1 MTTIEAA
8 PGTTSGIVTGRWN
21 SGERIRLAGILGAV
35 GALHVAGIS
44 LYLAYQGDITGAGGI
59 AGAGALAY
67 VLGMR
72 HAFDA
77 DHIAAIDDTTRV
89 MLLRGR
95 RPVGVGFF
103 FAMGH
108 STVVVVLALLVAAAA
123 GHLSHAR
130 VDALRSVGGA
140 IAVVVAMV
148 FLLVVATLNAR
159 VLGTLVRLWRRV
171 TTGED
176 SEPEV
181 ERALLSRG
189 ILARVAGGRLR
200 GVIRHSWHMYPVGLL
215 MGLGLETASEVTL
228 LALSASSSAGGSL
241 PLVAVVSLP
250 LLFAAGMSM
259 FDTADSLLMSRI
271 YSWSYREP
279 VRTLFFN
286 IATTAMTVAIAG
298 FVACVYLA
306 GVLVDYAGLQALSG
320 FASIGES
327 FELLGYGIAGMFVLT
342 WTGALAW
349 WRWGRRGH

>member
-1 MTTIEAA
+1 VSTAA
-8 PGTTSGIVTGRWN
+8 DILVTGGWT
-21 SGERIRLAGILGAV
+21 SAERVRLAAVLGTIA
-35 GALHVAGIS
+35 ALHVAGVS

-59 AGAGALAY
+59 AGAGVLAY

-108 STVVVVLALLVAAAA
+108 STVVVVLALLIAAAA
-123 GHLSHAR
+123 GSLSQTGFEAIR
-130 VDALRSVGGA
+130 TVGGA
-140 IAVVVAMV
+140 IAVVVAMT

-159 VLGTLVRLWRRV
+159 VLGNLVRLWRLVRGGV
-171 TTGED
+171 D
-176 SEPEV
+176 ASQEV

-189 ILARVAGGRLR
+189 LLNRIAGGRLR
-200 GVIRHSWHMYPVGLL
+200 NLIKHSWHMYPVGIL

-228 LALSASSSAGGSL
+228 LALSASSAAGGNL
-241 PLVAVVSLP
+241 PLLAVLSLP

-259 FDTADSLLMSRI
+259 FDTADSLIMTRL
-271 YSWSYREP
+271 YSWSYHEP

-286 IATTAMTVAIAG
+286 IATTAMTVLIAG
-298 FVACVYLA
+298 FVAAVYLA
-306 GVLVDYAGLQALSG
+306 GVLVDYAGWGLLAPLAG
-320 FASIGES
+320 VGDS
-327 FELLGYGIAGMFVLT
+327 FELLGYGIAATFVLT
-342 WTGALAW
+342 WLCAHAY
-349 WRWGRRGH
+349 WRWGVREP